1 MSGFG
6 FTPNEGIFGGPINEG
21 MPMLASAPL
30 REGARKFLATHND
43 LPVGLTDL
51 NKISEACQIA
61 HTWIEAATQFP
72 LSASNSD
79 LAWTRKEW
87 MESSIPG
94 WQKLVEPLAQ
104 GMAEA
109 LVKVMGEVSPDIP
122 EELRTNFNVE
132 SFLPM
137 MRGFMGSLIAGQLG
151 QSIGALAIKVTGSN
165 DVAIPLFA
173 KNGVHLLPQNVAAW
187 GEGLEIPEQEILI
200 YLALREVAANRL
212 FTHTSWLSDYIRD
225 LITAYGKGITVDIRS
240 IQSQAEDALNSGEL
254 DINNPDSIT
263 LAINNGMFQP
273 EQSAA
278 QSAALGKLEITLA
291 LIEGWIDHV
300 VTLSARDRLPSF
312 AALQEMHRRSRIEN
326 SPAQQLFASL
336 LGLEVSPRKMRECA
350 EFWNSIYDITSASSD
365 AEEAVRIR
373 DHRWEDPT
381 LLPTADDLADPAGFL
396 ASTTV
401 PDDLSGLL

>member
-122 EELRTNFNVE
+122 EELRANFNVE

-187 GEGLEIPEQEILI
+187 GEGL
-200 YLALREVAANRL
+200 
-212 FTHTSWLSDYIRD
+212 
-225 LITAYGKGITVDIRS
+225 
-240 IQSQAEDALNSGEL
+240 
-254 DINNPDSIT
+254 
-263 LAINNGMFQP
+263 
-273 EQSAA
+273 
-278 QSAALGKLEITLA
+278 
-291 LIEGWIDHV
+291 
-300 VTLSARDRLPSF
+300 
-312 AALQEMHRRSRIEN
+312 
-326 SPAQQLFASL
+326 
-336 LGLEVSPRKMRECA
+336 
-350 EFWNSIYDITSASSD
+350 
-365 AEEAVRIR
+365 
-373 DHRWEDPT
+373 
-381 LLPTADDLADPAGFL
+381 
-396 ASTTV
+396 
-401 PDDLSGLL
+401 

>member
-6 FTPNEGIFGGPINEG
+6 FTPNEGIFGAPINEG

-30 REGARKFLATHND
+30 RDGARKFLATHND
-43 LPVGLTDL
+43 LPVGVTDL
-51 NKISEACQIA
+51 NKIIQACEIA
-61 HTWIEAATQFP
+61 NTWIEGSTQFP
-72 LSASNSD
+72 QSASNSD
-79 LAWTRKEW
+79 VAWTRREW

-109 LVKVMGEVSPDIP
+109 LVKVMGEVSPEIP
-122 EELRTNFNVE
+122 EEMRANFNVE

-137 MRGFMGSLIAGQLG
+137 MRGFMGSMIAGQLG
-151 QSIGALAIKVTGSN
+151 QSIGALAISVTGSN
-165 DVAIPLFA
+165 DVALPLFA

-187 GEGLEIPEQEILI
+187 GEGLEIPEQEVLI
-200 YLALREVAANRL
+200 YLALREVAAHRL
-212 FTHTSWLSDYIRD
+212 FTHTPWLADYLRD
-225 LITAYGKGITVDIRS
+225 LITAYGKGITVDIQS

-273 EQSAA
+273 EQSPA
-278 QSAALGKLEITLA
+278 QSAALAKLEMALA

-300 VTLSARDRLPSF
+300 VTLSAHDRLPSL
-312 AALQEMHRRSRIEN
+312 AALQENHRRARIE
-326 SPAQQLFASL
+326 SAPSQQLFASL

-350 EFWNSIYDITSASSD
+350 HFWNAIYEITLNAD
-365 AEEAVRIR
+365 GNEEAIRVR

-381 LLPTADDLADPAGFL
+381 LLPTATDLSDPAGFL

-401 PDDLSGLL
+401 PDDLSGLI